1 MWLEASASGVA
12 NHHPRSVMNRRQI
25 HGGYH
30 RSDMRAFPFGII
42 SPRGL
47 RRACV
52 RLQALRETRELA
64 ARRSTLPIGAVR
76 AHDRWGGDSMKILVV
91 DNDLTTIGVLE
102 HALADHA
109 VRVAHGASAALA
121 QVVDALWQ
129 HDPFDAVICE
139 LLLGGPGVMSALR
152 AHGQPPICI
161 LMAGYEHVVE
171 AAMGAEWVLMKP
183 LSHQD
188 IADVL
193 ERVQL
198 QRART
203 KTRELLGLKPTG

>member
-1 MWLEASASGVA
+1 
-12 NHHPRSVMNRRQI
+12 
-25 HGGYH
+25 
-30 RSDMRAFPFGII
+30 
-42 SPRGL
+42 
-47 RRACV
+47 
-52 RLQALRETRELA
+52 
-64 ARRSTLPIGAVR
+64 
-76 AHDRWGGDSMKILVV
+76 MKILVI
-91 DNDLTTIGVLE
+91 DNDQATIDVLE
-102 HALADHA
+102 HALAHHA
-109 VRVAHGASAALA
+109 ISVAHRASVGLSL
-121 QVVDALWQ
+121 VVDALWQ

-198 QRART
+198 QRARA
-203 KTRELLGLKPTG
+203 KTRELRGLEPTG